1 MAQLLINTKTH
12 RVVTVQP
19 DAHKWGRMESKQ
31 AWLQSGGLE
40 QDWRGSFVVLKAP
53 NRPFTALQDLAGA
66 QFHADMLTPDERAV
80 LESDGELTVQP
91 WQLELLVS

>member
-31 AWLQSGGLE
+31 VWLQSGGLE
-40 QDWRGSFVVLKAP
+40 QDWRGDFVVLKVP
-53 NRPFTALQDLAGA
+53 NRPYSALLNLAGK
-66 QFHADMLTPDERAV
+66 QFNIDMLTPDERTA
-80 LESDGELTVQP
+80 LEADGELAVQP